1 MLFYCHRI
9 NTIEELK
16 KIPTKYGIEIDLR
29 DKENKIILVH
39 DPFSDGEDFEEFLK
53 YYNHQSIILNIKS
66 ERIEFR
72 VIEILKKYNIINY
85 FFLDSSFPMIYQL
98 NKINEKN
105 IAIRFSEF
113 ESIETVELVK
123 NMVKWVW
130 IDCFTKFPLTIESY
144 RKIKEFGLKIC
155 IVSPELQKHN
165 TNMINEIKKVINENN
180 FEIEAIC
187 CKEYNIHLWNE

>member
-9 NTIEELK
+9 NTIKELK
-16 KIPTKYGIEIDLR
+16 KIPKKYGIEIDLR

-39 DPFSDGEDFEEFLK
+39 DPFSTGEDFEEFLK
-53 YYNHQSIILNIKS
+53 YFNHQSIILNIKS

-72 VIEILKKYNIINY
+72 VLELLKKFNITNY

-113 ESIETVELVK
+113 ESFESVELVK
-123 NMVKWVW
+123 NMVKWIW
-130 IDCFTKFPLTIESY
+130 IDCFTYFPLNKDIY
-144 RKIKEFGLKIC
+144 KKIKDLGLKIC

-165 TNMINEIKKVINENN
+165 LDMINEIKKVINN
-180 FEIEAIC
+180 FKIDAIC
-187 CKEYNIHLWNE
+187 CKEYNIQLWINE